1 MAKDNQDQDL
11 ERDIETAVDQYVEWA
26 SGLNITLSE
35 DEIEAKRNELRRE
48 MGAET
53 STALATAG
61 AREIESFE
69 EVAELLADPS
79 ADVLVVDDYQKLDD
93 KSQLVNVPFFINRW
107 WFTEG
112 DMGEFAVLRCITSR
126 PVRTGAGDTTKVVVS
141 DGSTGIFK
149 QLREVTKKTQKT
161 AALMVRHGLRV
172 SQYTADTE
180 SGPKMAETFYL
191 T

>member
-1 MAKDNQDQDL
+1 MAKDDL
-11 ERDIETAVDQYVEWA
+11 ERDIEQAVDSYVEWA
-26 SGLNITLSE
+26 SGLNITLTE

-48 MGAET
+48 MGG
-53 STALATAG
+53 SDSALVSAG
-61 AREIESFE
+61 TREIESFD
-69 EVAELLADPS
+69 EVAGLLSDPN
-79 ADVLVVDDYQKLDD
+79 VLVIDDYQKLDD
-93 KSQLVNVPFFINRW
+93 KSLLINVPFFINRW

-112 DMGEFAVLRCITSR
+112 EMGEFAVLRCVLSK
-126 PVRTGAGDTTKVVVS
+126 PVHTGAGETDKVVIS

>member
-1 MAKDNQDQDL
+1 MADKDL
-11 ERDIETAVDQYVEWA
+11 EQDIEAAVNQYVEWA

-35 DEIEAKRNELRRE
+35 DEIETKRNELRRE
-48 MGAET
+48 LGGGEIVT
-53 STALATAG
+53 TDAG
-61 AREIESFE
+61 TREVESFD
-69 EVAELLADPS
+69 EVADLLS
-79 ADVLVVDDYQKLDD
+79 ASPGEVLVIDDYQKLDD
-93 KSQLVNVPFFINRW
+93 KSQLINVPFFINRW

-112 DMGEFAVLRCITSR
+112 DMGEFAVLRCVTQR
-126 PVRTGAGDTTKVVVS
+126 PVRTGAGETDKVVLS
-141 DGSTGIFK
+141 DGSTGIYK

-180 SGPKMAETFYL
+180 TGPKMAETYYL

>member
-1 MAKDNQDQDL
+1 MAKDDL
-11 ERDIETAVDQYVEWA
+11 TADINDAVNAYVEWA
-26 SGLNITLSE
+26 AGLNITLSE
-35 DEIEAKRNELRRE
+35 DEIEAKRAELTRE
-48 MGAET
+48 MGGET
-53 STALATAG
+53 STALASAG
-61 AREIESFE
+61 TREIESFE

-93 KSQLVNVPFFINRW
+93 KSQLINVPFFINRW

-126 PVRTGAGDTTKVVVS
+126 PVRTGAGETTKVVIS
-141 DGSTGIFK
+141 DGSTGIHD
-149 QLREVTKKTQKT
+149 QLKKVTLKTQKT

-172 SQYTADTE
+172 SQYTADTD